1 VSGASWVSLIALV
14 GWLVLSVGAFRGHR
28 AGGRKILVMAL
39 TWGAIFLLV
48 TAIISAMSGT

>member
-14 GWLVLSVGAFRGHR
+14 GWLILLVGAFRAR
-28 AGGRKILVMAL
+28 RVVGRKMLVMAL

-48 TAIISAMSGT
+48 TAIISATSGT